1 MNARLPVAAALV
13 LALLLSLPAAAQEKP
28 ALPLAVLNLDVLFKE
43 DRGVSDALARL
54 RAEAQELDKTVAL
67 RQAELEGVQAD
78 LRKAQPGSADF
89 RKLQQETI
97 KLTGELQ
104 QFIQR
109 ERANVQLKEAKIY
122 LAAYRDI
129 EEVVKEYCR
138 ERGIKLVIR
147 QQTTSLAEDQP
158 AQEIV
163 KALNRIVIF
172 EDGLDIT
179 GEIQQRVKAKAE
191 KAP

>member
-1 MNARLPVAAALV
+1 MNARLPIAAALL
-13 LALLLSLPAAAQEKP
+13 LALLLLLPAAAQETP
-28 ALPLAVLNLDVLFKE
+28 ALPVAVLNLDVLFKE
-43 DRGVSDALARL
+43 DRGVTNALARL

-67 RQAELEGVQAD
+67 RQAELEAVQAD

-89 RKLQQETI
+89 RKLQQEVI

-129 EEVVKEYCR
+129 EEVVKEYCKQ
-138 ERGIKLVIR
+138 RGIKLVIR

-172 EDGLDIT
+172 EEGLDIT
-179 GEIQQRVKAKAE
+179 EEIHKRVKAKGE
-191 KAP
+191 KAQ